1 MRFMQSRHSS
11 SCFISLHW
19 PHLKDRKTYILK
31 VNCWYLL
38 LSLTFVIVVK
48 IWIFCIL
55 YILLWVKRNDEI
67 KRSHDM
73 TISMLFIIEKWKII
87 IQVWYWLFSCKLL
100 VFSILCCDLFSP
112 RSHWSYSKSSCFEL
126 RVKDDLPMAKFYK
139 VCQESAGMLHCF
151 SSPCCLW

>member
-100 VFSILCCDLFSP
+100 CFFDFVLRFVFTSFTLKLQQ
-112 RSHWSYSKSSCFEL
+112 
-126 RVKDDLPMAKFYK
+126 KFMFWIT
-139 VCQESAGMLHCF
+139 S
-151 SSPCCLW
+151 

>member
-100 VFSILCCDLFSP
+100 CFFDFVLRFVFNSFILKLQQ
-112 RSHWSYSKSSCFEL
+112 
-126 RVKDDLPMAKFYK
+126 KFTFWIT
-139 VCQESAGMLHCF
+139 S
-151 SSPCCLW
+151 

>member
-100 VFSILCCDLFSP
+100 CFFDFVLRFVFNSFILKLQQ
-112 RSHWSYSKSSCFEL
+112 
-126 RVKDDLPMAKFYK
+126 KFMFWIT
-139 VCQESAGMLHCF
+139 S
-151 SSPCCLW
+151 